1 MTHSNYHS
9 SPSGWEI
16 LNSKLETIIADYNKQ
31 AEEEAKVVADR
42 KKAIQEM
49 AEDMI
54 RGLEQASY
62 KRQGWHAC
70 QDEEEDRKDQGGSS
84 GHSRVIQ
91 TLIKLSNKM
100 KSALES

>member
-1 MTHSNYHS
+1 MTHGKYHS

-54 RGLEQASY
+54 RHLEQASY
-62 KRQGWHAC
+62 QRQVDMLA
-70 QDEEEDRKDQGGSS
+70 
-84 GHSRVIQ
+84 
-91 TLIKLSNKM
+91 KM
-100 KSALES
+100 KKMTEKINEDLQATLE

>member
-54 RGLEQASY
+54 RHLEQASY
-62 KRQGWHAC
+62 KRQVDMLA
-70 QDEEEDRKDQGGSS
+70 
-84 GHSRVIQ
+84 
-91 TLIKLSNKM
+91 KM
-100 KSALES
+100 KKKTEKIKEDLQDTLE

>member
-54 RGLEQASY
+54 RHLEQASY
-62 KRQGWHAC
+62 QRQVNMLA
-70 QDEEEDRKDQGGSS
+70 
-84 GHSRVIQ
+84 
-91 TLIKLSNKM
+91 KM
-100 KSALES
+100 KKMTEKINEDLQATLE

>member
-54 RGLEQASY
+54 RHLEQASY
-62 KRQGWHAC
+62 QRQVDMLA
-70 QDEEEDRKDQGGSS
+70 
-84 GHSRVIQ
+84 
-91 TLIKLSNKM
+91 KM
-100 KSALES
+100 KKMTEKINEDLQATLE

>member
-1 MTHSNYHS
+1 MKTAPGSYHS

-31 AEEEAKVVADR
+31 AAEEAKALADR

-54 RGLEQASY
+54 RRLEQVSY
-62 KRQGWHAC
+62 QRQVDMLA
-70 QDEEEDRKDQGGSS
+70 
-84 GHSRVIQ
+84 
-91 TLIKLSNKM
+91 KM
-100 KSALES
+100 KKMTQKINEDLQATLE

>member
-31 AEEEAKVVADR
+31 AAEEAKVLADR

-49 AEDMI
+49 ADDMI
-54 RGLEQASY
+54 RRLEQVSY
-62 KRQGWHAC
+62 QRQVDMLA
-70 QDEEEDRKDQGGSS
+70 
-84 GHSRVIQ
+84 
-91 TLIKLSNKM
+91 KM
-100 KSALES
+100 KKMTQKINEDLQATLE